1 MTTQS
6 FMYDTVGPYLLK
18 DPDANL
24 DYSFNWV
31 DWLAGDTIASAAVTV
46 TGATKGATTNTTS
59 AVTVWI
65 SGGTAGQIASVA
77 CKITTAG
84 GRIDERTI
92 RLKITPR

>member
-6 FMYDTVGPYLLK
+6 FMYDAAGPYLIK

-24 DYSFNWV
+24 DYSFNWLE
-31 DWLAGDTIASAAVTV
+31 WLAGDTISAAAVTV
-46 TGATKGATTNTTS
+46 TGATKGATSNTAS
-59 AVTVWI
+59 AVTVWV
-65 SGGTAGQIASVA
+65 SGGTVGQVASVA

-92 RLKITPR
+92 RLKIQAR